1 MKFTNIW
8 LQYKINV
15 CIDQLDNTV
24 NKYNIT
30 CDSTIKI
37 KSVDVKIIKY
47 LDFCIE
53 NNDKDPKFKVGDDV
67 RILIFFFFPNT
78 LQMRVKK
85 FLWLKKLKALCLG
98 HMLLVI
104 LMVKKLLE
112 HFAKK
117 NFKKQI

>member
-1 MKFTNIW
+1 MF
-8 LQYKINV
+8 
-15 CIDQLDNTV
+15 IDQLDNTV

-47 LDFCIE
+47 LDFFIE

-67 RILIFFFFPNT
+67 RILILLFFFFPNT

>member
-1 MKFTNIW
+1 M
-8 LQYKINV
+8 

-53 NNDKDPKFKVGDDV
+53 NNDEDPKFKVGDDV
-67 RILIFFFFPNT
+67 RILILFYFFSKYAPNESEEVFVT
-78 LQMRVKK
+78 KKVKSTVPWTYAVSD
-85 FLWLKKLKALCLG
+85 LNG
-98 HMLLVI
+98 
-104 LMVKKLLE
+104 
-112 HFAKK
+112 
-117 NFKKQI
+117 

>member
-1 MKFTNIW
+1 M
-8 LQYKINV
+8 

-67 RILIFFFFPNT
+67 RILIFFFFFSKYAPNESEEVFVT
-78 LQMRVKK
+78 KKVKSTVPWTYAVSD
-85 FLWLKKLKALCLG
+85 LNG
-98 HMLLVI
+98 
-104 LMVKKLLE
+104 
-112 HFAKK
+112 
-117 NFKKQI
+117 

>member
-1 MKFTNIW
+1 MLLKDLLEPERTKFTNIW

-67 RILIFFFFPNT
+67 RILILFFFF
-78 LQMRVKK
+78 
-85 FLWLKKLKALCLG
+85 
-98 HMLLVI
+98 
-104 LMVKKLLE
+104 
-112 HFAKK
+112 
-117 NFKKQI
+117 QIRSKWEWRSFCD

>member
-1 MKFTNIW
+1 M
-8 LQYKINV
+8 

-67 RILIFFFFPNT
+67 RILIFFFFFFFFFANT

-85 FLWLKKLKALCLG
+85 FL
-98 HMLLVI
+98 
-104 LMVKKLLE
+104 
-112 HFAKK
+112 
-117 NFKKQI
+117 

>member
-1 MKFTNIW
+1 M
-8 LQYKINV
+8 

-67 RILIFFFFPNT
+67 RILILFYFFSKYAPNESEEVFVT
-78 LQMRVKK
+78 KKVKSTVPWTYAVSD
-85 FLWLKKLKALCLG
+85 LNG
-98 HMLLVI
+98 
-104 LMVKKLLE
+104 
-112 HFAKK
+112 
-117 NFKKQI
+117 